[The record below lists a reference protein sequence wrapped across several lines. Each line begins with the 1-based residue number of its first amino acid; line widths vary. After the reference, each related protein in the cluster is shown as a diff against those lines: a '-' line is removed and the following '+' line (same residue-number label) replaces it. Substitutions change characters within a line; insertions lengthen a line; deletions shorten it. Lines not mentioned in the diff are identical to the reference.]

1 MLRSMYAGISGMKA
15 NQTKLDVVG
24 NNVSNAGTTA
34 FKSSRVRFQDML
46 SQTQNSASAPS
57 RSLGGVNP
65 GQVGLGVSVGG
76 VDRIMTQG
84 MMQPTGRD
92 LDVAMDGPSF
102 FVVARG
108 SVPVNN
114 AGGVMIDSNDGSIVS
129 GNGMSVS
136 YTRDGSFAVD
146 SQGNLVTA
154 EGYRV
159 LGYAV
164 REKDGSNKNTISVDY
179 SRNGECSFVNAD
191 SKYGLEAEDTL
202 VPLRIPDN
210 VFVKASEVKDSEM
223 DFTGKGELAK
233 IKSAPKLNLIPQK
246 YNGSTDMK
254 VEIKYIAD
262 DNGKYHAKT
271 YINGNFV
278 HSVPAENNNSNIAI
292 DFTKKTEDQIKALT
306 GEAKT
311 IAENINKVI
320 EQLGLPDNGTK
331 LTIEPVKYDGTA
343 PTGKDLEKFTFSS
356 VLSAEG
362 DRKVKTF
369 NIEKD
374 GTLKA
379 VLEDGKVS
387 VLGQLAMASFKNP
400 EGLESLGKNM
410 YQNSS
415 NSGQAIIRGGIGT
428 GRNEADAFGNML
440 QGVLEMSNVD
450 IAEQFTDMIVA
461 NRAFQASSKM
471 ISNGDEILQEII
483 NLKR

>member
-76 VDRIMTQG
+76 IDRIMTQG
-84 MMQPTGRD
+84 MMQPTGRN

-102 FVVARG
+102 FVVGRG
-108 SVPVNN
+108 SLPLNN
-114 AGGVMIDSNDGSIVS
+114 ASGVMLDSNEGTIIS
-129 GNGMSVS
+129 GNGMSVNF
-136 YTRDGSFAVD
+136 TRDGALALD
-146 SQGNLVTA
+146 QEGNLVTS

-159 LGYAV
+159 LGYAI
-164 REKDGSNKNTISVDY
+164 REKDGNNKNTVSVDY
-179 SRNGECSFVNAD
+179 SKNGECSFVNAD
-191 SKYGLEAEDTL
+191 SKYGLVAEETL
-202 VPLRIPDN
+202 VPLRIPDT
-210 VFVKASEVKDSEM
+210 VFVKAAEVKDSEM
-223 DFTGKGELAK
+223 DFTGKGEIAK
-233 IKSAPKLNLIPQK
+233 IKTNPKLTLAPEK
-246 YNGSTDMK
+246 YTGKTDMK
-254 VEIKYIAD
+254 VEIKYVAD
-262 DNGKYHAKT
+262 DKGDYHAKT
-271 YINGNFV
+271 YISGNV
-278 HSVPAENNNSNIAI
+278 VSSVAANSANAAI
-292 DFTKKTEDQIKALT
+292 NFEKKTEDQIKALT

-320 EQLGLPDNGTK
+320 EQLGLPDKGTT
-331 LTIEPVKYDGTA
+331 LNIQLAQYEGTA
-343 PTGKDLEKFTFSS
+343 PTGKDLEKFSFGST
-356 VLSAEG
+356 LSAEG
-362 DRKVKTF
+362 DKKVKTF

-410 YQNSS
+410 YQNTS
-415 NSGQAIIRGGIGT
+415 NSGQAVIRGGIGSVNSS
-428 GRNEADAFGNML
+428 GDGFGNML